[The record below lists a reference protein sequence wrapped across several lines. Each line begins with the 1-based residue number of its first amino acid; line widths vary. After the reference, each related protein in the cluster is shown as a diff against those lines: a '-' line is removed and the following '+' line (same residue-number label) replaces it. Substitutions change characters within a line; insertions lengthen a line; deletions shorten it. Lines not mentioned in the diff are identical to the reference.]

1 MKTFVIQNNSNSFR
15 PPPPMSCTCIGI
27 FEKNNDENTPKKY
40 IMIRSVILMLYKQEK
55 TFDNFES
62 YGSNRIETKL
72 LHSLLK
78 SIQNLQAAIKFLVQ
92 TQINI
97 KAESYKTSFKRFYVL
112 LFGEMF
118 VLIVYYIVN
127 YF

>member
-15 PPPPMSCTCIGI
+15 PPMPCTCIGI
-27 FEKNNDENTPKKY
+27 FEKNNDENTQKKVNHDQISY
-40 IMIRSVILMLYKQEK
+40 FNVVYKQEK

-97 KAESYKTSFKRFYVL
+97 KAESYKTYFKRFYVL